1 KSRGSA
7 TDFDGNFTV
16 ILPVGEQNVV
26 VSSIGY
32 EKKVVSV
39 TIKSGE
45 TTTLNMNLGM
55 ASVEMGTVVV
65 SAGKF
70 EQKIEDLTVSVAVI
84 KPELLESRG
93 SVTAEDALE
102 QTPGLTILDSEP
114 QMRGGS
120 GYSFGAG
127 SRVML
132 LVDDL
137 PILSGDAGR
146 PSWGFLPIE
155 NLEQIEVIKGAS
167 SVLYGSAA
175 LNGIINIRTAYPKD
189 KPQTKI
195 NLFSGVYSPPQPEE
209 SRWRSSDDLPIYGG
223 VSFFHSRKVGTLDIV
238 VGGNISSTM
247 AL

>member
-1 KSRGSA
+1 MKRIFTTSILSFLTLFVFAQDTGTLKGVLKDADSGETLIGASVVSEADKSRGSA

-137 PILSGDAGR
+137 PILSGDVER
-146 PSWGFLPIE
+146 P
-155 NLEQIEVIKGAS
+155 NC
-167 SVLYGSAA
+167 
-175 LNGIINIRTAYPKD
+175 D
-189 KPQTKI
+189 
-195 NLFSGVYSPPQPEE
+195 
-209 SRWRSSDDLPIYGG
+209 
-223 VSFFHSRKVGTLDIV
+223 
-238 VGGNISSTM
+238 
-247 AL
+247 